1 MNQNKTSKIKRHI
14 MVLALSGLLVA
25 CVSAPERNVSMD
37 SQFIQPLGVEG
48 LRVWDGVSTNITDYD
63 PKSGFVEMAKAKPEG
78 EPINYL
84 ALSGGGVDGAFSA
97 GVLKA
102 WSESGD
108 RPKFDVVTGV
118 STGALVSVFAYL
130 GEDYDDELKKHY
142 TATPLKEMFRLNSI
156 FSMFSQRALLD
167 TQGFEGKVRDAITDE
182 MMQKLADERSQGR
195 VLLVGTTNLDNEK
208 MAIWDIG
215 KIAQV
220 GTDDARTLIQEVIIA
235 SSTIPGAF
243 PAKLIT
249 IDDGVHSYDEMH
261 VDGGV
266 SRQVFLVPQWA
277 RHDIPN
283 VGREQNIYVIR
294 NSRLKPTYQPVPYE
308 FADISSRSL
317 SALIRNQGVG
327 DVEFLYNF
335 SQEHEFNF
343 KLAYIDSDF
352 EGNKAQSEEAYMQD
366 LYEHGYQLKLE
377 QQLWTEVPP
386 SVE

>member
-1 MNQNKTSKIKRHI
+1 MNNNTCKFKRHF
-14 MVLALSGLLVA
+14 VVVALSGLLVA
-25 CVSAPERNVSMD
+25 CSSAPERNVSMD
-37 SQFIQPLGVEG
+37 SQFIHPLGVEG
-48 LRVWDGVSTNITDYD
+48 LRVWDGVSTNITGYD
-63 PKSGFVEMAKAKPEG
+63 PSSGFAKMAEAKPEG
-78 EPINYL
+78 EAFNYL

-97 GVLKA
+97 GVLNA
-102 WSESGD
+102 WSESGE

-130 GEDYDDELKKHY
+130 GEDYDDELKNYY
-142 TATPLKEMFRLNSI
+142 TATPLEEMFRLNSI
-156 FSMFSQRALLD
+156 FSMFSQRALID
-167 TQGFEGKVRDAITDE
+167 TQGFEGKVRDAITYE
-182 MMQKLADERSQGR
+182 MMQKLAEERSKGR

-283 VGREQNIYVIR
+283 FGREQNIYVIR

-327 DVEFLYNF
+327 DVEFLYHF
-335 SQEHEFNF
+335 SQENEFNF

-352 EGNKAQSEEAYMQD
+352 EPNREQSEEAYMQD
-366 LYEHGYQLKLE
+366 LYKHGYQLKLE
-377 QQLWTEVPP
+377 EQLWTEVPP